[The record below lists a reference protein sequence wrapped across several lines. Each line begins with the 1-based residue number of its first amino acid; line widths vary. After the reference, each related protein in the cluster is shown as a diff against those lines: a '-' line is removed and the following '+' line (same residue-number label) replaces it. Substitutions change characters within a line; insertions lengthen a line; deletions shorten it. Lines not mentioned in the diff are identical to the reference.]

1 MPRRG
6 SLPPCRRIFSA
17 GKAYTGRGK
26 NTGESACRANFRF
39 FVGIEKR
46 LSRHMPEQPPFL
58 SFYFFFENIEV
69 FTPSSS
75 PVLAAYWRR
84 SSFCE
89 PVRFF
94 GTEIFTVTN

>member
-1 MPRRG
+1 MP
-6 SLPPCRRIFSA
+6 PDIFSRKSIHWPRQKYGRIGVS
-17 GKAYTGRGK
+17 GKLSLRT
-26 NTGESACRANFRF
+26 
-39 FVGIEKR
+39 GIEKR

-58 SFYFFFENIEV
+58 SFYFFFENIEA